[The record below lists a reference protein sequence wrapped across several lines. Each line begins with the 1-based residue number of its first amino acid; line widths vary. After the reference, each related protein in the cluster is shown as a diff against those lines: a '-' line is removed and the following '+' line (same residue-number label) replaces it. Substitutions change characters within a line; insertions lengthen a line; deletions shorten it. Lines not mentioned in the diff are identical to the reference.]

1 MEIVGIDP
9 GNEEVKYASRFGV
22 GNFKSA
28 IGEYRNRHIESSH
41 GKDDMI
47 FEFNGRKGFA
57 GTLALAES
65 EFGGSLMGDS
75 KAHEDTKIKFLL
87 ALHYLPGTTY
97 QIVVG
102 QPIKKH
108 IPLEKERIKNMLLGS
123 HDLTLNGV
131 KKTIKINRV
140 EVAAEGGAAF
150 WSNPQTGLVRIIDA
164 GSATINCAS
173 LVDGKYI
180 DKDSF
185 TINFGCNT
193 TKSNDLHAMVR
204 GIVAQTSKKW
214 SPSDTLLVMGGAAE
228 KILPYVQQYYYDSGL
243 LNPIHNKEI
252 YKPIFAN
259 AIGFYQIGM
268 TIYEGKH

>member
-9 GNEEVKYASRFGV
+9 GNKEVKFASRFGADK
-22 GNFKSA
+22 FYSA
-28 IGEYRNRHIESSH
+28 IGEYRDRHIESSH
-41 GKDDMI
+41 GKDDI
-47 FEFNGRKGFA
+47 VFEYQGRKGFA

-75 KAHEDTKIKFLL
+75 KAHEDTKIRALL
-87 ALHYLPGTTY
+87 ALHRLPANSFK
-97 QIVVG
+97 IIIG
-102 QPIKKH
+102 QPISKH
-108 IPLEKERIKNMLLGS
+108 IPSEKERIKKMLVGT
-123 HDLTLNGV
+123 HEIVVNGERKV
-131 KKTIKINRV
+131 IRINRV
-140 EVAAEGGAAF
+140 EVAAEGGASF

-164 GSATINCAS
+164 GSATVNCAS
-173 LVDGKYI
+173 LVDGRYI

-193 TKSNDLHAMVR
+193 TKSNDFKAMVR

-214 SPSDTLLVMGGAAE
+214 ELTDTVLVMGGAAE
-228 KILPYVQQYYYDSGL
+228 KILPFIQEYYFDSAL

-259 AIGFYQIGM
+259 AVGFYQIGLNV
-268 TIYEGKH
+268 YEKTN